1 MARKTDFI
9 KRSPRKIRP
18 EQLLQALAVASF
30 QPRCS
35 FRAIAVLV
43 SFISG
48 QLVSKQAIA
57 KRLQWQCVHFV
68 RSAVF
73 ALISNLSEGNAL
85 RQRGVFSFFR
95 RVLIEDSTNVRL
107 PEHLAADFPGAANQ
121 RKKKQAILKIQATYD
136 LLSETFAHFSLSGFT
151 RTDQAAS
158 ADVLT
163 VAQAGDL
170 VLRDLGY
177 FVLGVFKKMLDK
189 GIHFLSRL
197 RLDVSIYDPLTLKAI
212 DLLKELRT
220 HGRFDRQVL
229 IGAKERVAVR
239 LVAVPV
245 PEQVANARRRKA
257 KNNRDRRCNISK
269 RHLEL
274 LGWVL
279 FVTSVPATV
288 WSSEAVA
295 DIYRMRWRIEI
306 IFKSWKSHFNLTN
319 VPSGSA
325 HQLEALIWAQLL
337 AICLFQ
343 PMFGSLDLY
352 CYTNFNT
359 SLSLLKTAPLF
370 PLMLICPIMN
380 CNDFKLMISI
390 LIKHFALETRTKR
403 QPNQYSQRLL
413 G

>member
-1 MARKTDFI
+1 M
-9 KRSPRKIRP
+9 
-18 EQLLQALAVASF
+18 
-30 QPRCS
+30 
-35 FRAIAVLV
+35 
-43 SFISG
+43 
-48 QLVSKQAIA
+48 
-57 KRLQWQCVHFV
+57 HFV

-73 ALISNLSEGNAL
+73 ALISRLSEGNAG

-95 RVLIEDSTNVRL
+95 RVLIEDSTNLRL
-107 PEHLAADFPGAANQ
+107 PQHLAPDFPGAANQ
-121 RKKKQAILKIQATYD
+121 SNKKQAILKIQVIYE
-136 LLSETFAHFSLSGFT
+136 LLSETFVHFSLSGFT

-163 VAQAGDL
+163 VAKAGDL

-189 GIHFLSRL
+189 GIHFLSRF
-197 RLDVSIYDPLTLKAI
+197 RIDVSIYDPFTLKAI

-229 IGAKERVAVR
+229 IGAQQRVALR
-239 LVAVPV
+239 LVAVPL

-269 RHLEL
+269 RNLEL
-274 LGWVL
+274 LGWEL
-279 FVTSVPATV
+279 FVTSVPDTIWNSQTV
-288 WSSEAVA
+288 AQ
-295 DIYRMRWRIEI
+295 IYRIRWRIEI
-306 IFKSWKSHFNLTN
+306 IFKSWKSHFNLTSI
-319 VPSGSA
+319 PTGSA

-343 PMFGSLDLY
+343 PMFGALDLY

-380 CNDFKLMISI
+380 CNDFNLMISI

-403 QPNQYSQRLL
+403 LPIENSQYLL

>member
-1 MARKTDFI
+1 
-9 KRSPRKIRP
+9 
-18 EQLLQALAVASF
+18 
-30 QPRCS
+30 
-35 FRAIAVLV
+35 
-43 SFISG
+43 
-48 QLVSKQAIA
+48 
-57 KRLQWQCVHFV
+57 
-68 RSAVF
+68 
-73 ALISNLSEGNAL
+73 
-85 RQRGVFSFFR
+85 
-95 RVLIEDSTNVRL
+95 
-107 PEHLAADFPGAANQ
+107 
-121 RKKKQAILKIQATYD
+121 
-136 LLSETFAHFSLSGFT
+136 
-151 RTDQAAS
+151 
-158 ADVLT
+158 VLT

-197 RLDVSIYDPLTLKAI
+197 RLDVSIYDPVTLKDI
-212 DLLKELRT
+212 DLLKELRA

-229 IGAKERVAVR
+229 IGAKQRVALR
-239 LVAVPV
+239 LVAVPL

-274 LGWVL
+274 LGWEL
-279 FVTSVPATV
+279 FVTSVPDTV
-288 WSSEAVA
+288 WSSQTVA
-295 DIYRMRWRIEI
+295 QIYPIRWRIEI

-319 VPSGSA
+319 IPTGSA

-352 CYTNFNT
+352 CYTKFNT

-403 QPNQYSQRLL
+403 LPIHNSQRLL